1 MNKLI
6 IVAALGL
13 SLAACDQAA
22 EESDDVATADTPA
35 ATADTPAATETVA
48 ADSSAGTY
56 EYTFEGKQT
65 VSTLMTDGM
74 YSDTQDGKV
83 VEQGKW
89 ADKDGKVCFDP
100 DGDNPEVCWT
110 TTEPD
115 PDGVFTATSDD
126 GKTVLTIRKTA

>member
-6 IVAALGL
+6 IAAALGL

-22 EESDDVATADTPA
+22 EESDDV

-115 PDGVFTATSDD
+115 ADGVFTATSDD

>member
-6 IVAALGL
+6 IAAALGL

-22 EESDDVATADTPA
+22 EESDDVATT
-35 ATADTPAATETVA
+35 DTPAATETVA

-115 PDGVFTATSDD
+115 ADGVFTATSDD